1 MVLANQMEKM
11 IKMNMCFK
19 ILTMKKDWK
28 TKNKK
33 SLDFSR
39 MKNKVVTNIEKDY
52 MDKYRNIIKELRQR
66 LFKLRGNV

>member
-1 MVLANQMEKM
+1 MR
-11 IKMNMCFK
+11 
-19 ILTMKKDWK
+19 DWK
-28 TKNKK
+28 TKNNK

-39 MKNKVVTNIEKDY
+39 MKNNVVKNVEKDY

>member
-1 MVLANQMEKM
+1 MMR
-11 IKMNMCFK
+11 
-19 ILTMKKDWK
+19 DWK
-28 TKNKK
+28 TKNK

-39 MKNKVVTNIEKDY
+39 MKNNVVKNVEKDY

>member
-1 MVLANQMEKM
+1 MMM
-11 IKMNMCFK
+11 R
-19 ILTMKKDWK
+19 DWK

-39 MKNKVVTNIEKDY
+39 MKNKVVTNVEKDY

>member
-1 MVLANQMEKM
+1 MMR
-11 IKMNMCFK
+11 
-19 ILTMKKDWK
+19 DWK

-33 SLDFSR
+33 SLDLSR
-39 MKNKVVTNIEKDY
+39 MKNNVVRNVEKDY

>member
-1 MVLANQMEKM
+1 
-11 IKMNMCFK
+11 
-19 ILTMKKDWK
+19 MKKDWK

-33 SLDFSR
+33 PLDFSR

>member
-1 MVLANQMEKM
+1 MMM
-11 IKMNMCFK
+11 R
-19 ILTMKKDWK
+19 DWK

-39 MKNKVVTNIEKDY
+39 MKNKVVTNVEKDY

-66 LFKLRGNV
+66 LFKLRGNA